1 MQHLPTF
8 ASSIHSLFN
17 PIEIMKLKQIFMLLG
32 AVLLGLTACSK
43 DTPNTPDLSK
53 TLADTE
59 WECVIQGTEQENGEK
74 EVETLLLH
82 FIDNTKFTVL
92 GTHKTLK
99 NGIVVNTEEPS
110 TSEGTYTYINK
121 VATLTIQTVRNGKTE
136 TEVLTLTMDA
146 SNMKFTGTVTDEDE
160 SHTLTFV
167 RKK

>member
-1 MQHLPTF
+1 
-8 ASSIHSLFN
+8 
-17 PIEIMKLKQIFMLLG
+17 MKLKHIFMLLG

-53 TLADTE
+53 TLTGTE

-110 TSEGTYTYINK
+110 ASEGTYTYINK
-121 VATLTIQTVRNGKTE
+121 VATLTIQTIRNGKTE

>member
-1 MQHLPTF
+1 
-8 ASSIHSLFN
+8 
-17 PIEIMKLKQIFMLLG
+17 MKLKHIFMLLG
-32 AVLLGLTACSK
+32 VMLLGLTACSK
-43 DTPNTPDLSK
+43 DTPNTPNLSK
-53 TLADTE
+53 TLAGTE

-74 EVETLLLH
+74 EVSTLLLH

-92 GTHKTLK
+92 ETNKTLK

-121 VATLTIQTVRNGKTE
+121 VATLTTQTIRNGKTE

-146 SNMKFTGTVTDEDE
+146 SNMKFTGTVTDEDG
-160 SHTLTFV
+160 SQTLIFV

>member
-1 MQHLPTF
+1 
-8 ASSIHSLFN
+8 
-17 PIEIMKLKQIFMLLG
+17 MKLKHIFMLLG

-53 TLADTE
+53 TLTGTE

-82 FIDNTKFTVL
+82 FVDNTKFTVL

-110 TSEGTYTYINK
+110 ASEGTYTYINK
-121 VATLTIQTVRNGKTE
+121 VATLTTQTVRNGKTE
-136 TEVLTLTMDA
+136 TEVLILTMDA

>member
-1 MQHLPTF
+1 
-8 ASSIHSLFN
+8 
-17 PIEIMKLKQIFMLLG
+17 MKLKYIFMFLG
-32 AVLLGLTACSK
+32 VMLLGLTACSK

-53 TLADTE
+53 SLAGTE
-59 WECVIQGTEQENGEK
+59 WEYIIQVAEVDGEK
-74 EVETLLLH
+74 YVVTLLLR
-82 FIDNTKFTVL
+82 FVDDTRFTTL
-92 GTHKTLK
+92 GTAKTLK

-121 VATLTIQTVRNGKTE
+121 VATLTTQTIRNGKTE

-146 SNMKFTGTVTDEDE
+146 SNMKFTGTVTDEDG

>member
-1 MQHLPTF
+1 
-8 ASSIHSLFN
+8 
-17 PIEIMKLKQIFMLLG
+17 MKLKHIFMLLG

-53 TLADTE
+53 TLTGTE

-110 TSEGTYTYINK
+110 ASEGTYTYINK
-121 VATLTIQTVRNGKTE
+121 VATLTTQTIRNGKTE

-146 SNMKFTGTVTDEDE
+146 SNIKFTGTVTDEDE

>member
-1 MQHLPTF
+1 
-8 ASSIHSLFN
+8 
-17 PIEIMKLKQIFMLLG
+17 MKLKHIFMLLG

-53 TLADTE
+53 TLTGTE
-59 WECVIQGTEQENGEK
+59 WECVIQGTEQEDGEK

-110 TSEGTYTYINK
+110 ASEGTYTYINK
-121 VATLTIQTVRNGKTE
+121 VATLTTQTIRNGKTE

>member
-1 MQHLPTF
+1 
-8 ASSIHSLFN
+8 
-17 PIEIMKLKQIFMLLG
+17 MKLKQIFMLLG

-53 TLADTE
+53 TLTGTE

-110 TSEGTYTYINK
+110 ASEGTYTYINK

>member
-1 MQHLPTF
+1 
-8 ASSIHSLFN
+8 
-17 PIEIMKLKQIFMLLG
+17 MKLKHIFMLLG

-53 TLADTE
+53 TLTGTE

-110 TSEGTYTYINK
+110 ASEGTYTYINK

>member
-1 MQHLPTF
+1 
-8 ASSIHSLFN
+8 
-17 PIEIMKLKQIFMLLG
+17 MKLKHIFMLLG

-53 TLADTE
+53 TLAGTE
-59 WECVIQGTEQENGEK
+59 WECVSQGTEQEDGEK

-121 VATLTIQTVRNGKTE
+121 VATLTTQTVRNGKTE
-136 TEVLTLTMDA
+136 TEVVTLTMDA

>member
-1 MQHLPTF
+1 
-8 ASSIHSLFN
+8 
-17 PIEIMKLKQIFMLLG
+17 MKLKHIFMLLG

-53 TLADTE
+53 TLTGTE

-110 TSEGTYTYINK
+110 ASEGTYTYINK
-121 VATLTIQTVRNGKTE
+121 VATLTTQTIRNGKTE
-136 TEVLTLTMDA
+136 TEVLILTMDA

>member
-1 MQHLPTF
+1 
-8 ASSIHSLFN
+8 
-17 PIEIMKLKQIFMLLG
+17 MKLKHIFMLLG

-53 TLADTE
+53 TLTGTE

-110 TSEGTYTYINK
+110 ASEGTYTYINK

-136 TEVLTLTMDA
+136 TEVYTLTMDA
-146 SNMKFTGTVTDEDE
+146 SNMKFTGTVTDEDG

>member
-1 MQHLPTF
+1 
-8 ASSIHSLFN
+8 
-17 PIEIMKLKQIFMLLG
+17 MKLKHIFMFLG

-53 TLADTE
+53 TLAGTE
-59 WECVIQGTEQENGEK
+59 WECVFQGTEQENGEK

-110 TSEGTYTYINK
+110 ASEGTYTYINK
-121 VATLTIQTVRNGKTE
+121 VATLTTQTIRNGKTE

>member
-53 TLADTE
+53 TLAGTE

-121 VATLTIQTVRNGKTE
+121 VATLTTQTIRNGKTE

-146 SNMKFTGTVTDEDE
+146 SNMKFTGTVTDEDG
-160 SHTLTFV
+160 SQTLIFV

>member
-1 MQHLPTF
+1 
-8 ASSIHSLFN
+8 
-17 PIEIMKLKQIFMLLG
+17 MKLKHIFMLLG

-53 TLADTE
+53 TLTGTE
-59 WECVIQGTEQENGEK
+59 WECIIQGTEQENGEK

-110 TSEGTYTYINK
+110 ASEGTYTYINK
-121 VATLTIQTVRNGKTE
+121 VATLTTQTIRNGKTE

>member
-1 MQHLPTF
+1 
-8 ASSIHSLFN
+8 
-17 PIEIMKLKQIFMLLG
+17 MKLKHIFMLLG

-53 TLADTE
+53 TLTGTE

-110 TSEGTYTYINK
+110 ASEGTYTYINK
-121 VATLTIQTVRNGKTE
+121 VATLTTQTIRNGKTE

-167 RKK
+167 HKK

>member
-1 MQHLPTF
+1 
-8 ASSIHSLFN
+8 
-17 PIEIMKLKQIFMLLG
+17 MKLKYIFMFLG
-32 AVLLGLTACSK
+32 VMLLGLTACSK

-53 TLADTE
+53 SLAGTE
-59 WECVIQGTEQENGEK
+59 WEYIIQVAEVDGEK
-74 EVETLLLH
+74 YVVTLLLR
-82 FIDNTKFTVL
+82 FVDDTRFTTL
-92 GTHKTLK
+92 GTAKTLK

-110 TSEGTYTYINK
+110 TSEGTYTYKNK
-121 VATLTIQTVRNGKTE
+121 VATLTTQTIRNGKTE

>member
-1 MQHLPTF
+1 
-8 ASSIHSLFN
+8 
-17 PIEIMKLKQIFMLLG
+17 MKLKHIFILLG

-53 TLADTE
+53 TLTGTE

-110 TSEGTYTYINK
+110 ASEGTYTYINK
-121 VATLTIQTVRNGKTE
+121 VATLTTQTIRNGKTE

-160 SHTLTFV
+160 SYTLTFV

>member
-1 MQHLPTF
+1 
-8 ASSIHSLFN
+8 
-17 PIEIMKLKQIFMLLG
+17 MKLKHIFMLLG

-53 TLADTE
+53 TLAGTE

-74 EVETLLLH
+74 EVATLLLH

-121 VATLTIQTVRNGKTE
+121 VATLTTQTIRNGKTE

-160 SHTLTFV
+160 SYTLTFV

>member
-1 MQHLPTF
+1 
-8 ASSIHSLFN
+8 
-17 PIEIMKLKQIFMLLG
+17 MKLKHIFMLLG

-53 TLADTE
+53 TLTGTE

-99 NGIVVNTEEPS
+99 NGIVVNTEEPT
-110 TSEGTYTYINK
+110 TSEGTYTYNNK
-121 VATLTIQTVRNGKTE
+121 VATLTTQTIRNGKTE

-160 SHTLTFV
+160 SHTLIFV

>member
-1 MQHLPTF
+1 
-8 ASSIHSLFN
+8 
-17 PIEIMKLKQIFMLLG
+17 MKLKHIFMLLG

-53 TLADTE
+53 TLTGTE
-59 WECVIQGTEQENGEK
+59 WECVIQGTEQEDGEK

-110 TSEGTYTYINK
+110 ASEGTYTYINK

>member
-1 MQHLPTF
+1 
-8 ASSIHSLFN
+8 
-17 PIEIMKLKQIFMLLG
+17 MKLKHIFMLLG

-53 TLADTE
+53 TLTGTE

-110 TSEGTYTYINK
+110 ASEGTYTYINK

-146 SNMKFTGTVTDEDE
+146 SNIKFTGTVTDEDE

>member
-1 MQHLPTF
+1 
-8 ASSIHSLFN
+8 
-17 PIEIMKLKQIFMLLG
+17 MKLKHIFMLLG

-53 TLADTE
+53 TLTGTE
-59 WECVIQGTEQENGEK
+59 WECVIQGTEQEDGEK

-110 TSEGTYTYINK
+110 ASEGTYTYINK
-121 VATLTIQTVRNGKTE
+121 VATLTTQTTRNGKTE

>member
-1 MQHLPTF
+1 
-8 ASSIHSLFN
+8 
-17 PIEIMKLKQIFMLLG
+17 MKLKHIFMLLG

-53 TLADTE
+53 PLTGTE

-110 TSEGTYTYINK
+110 ASEGTYTYINK
-121 VATLTIQTVRNGKTE
+121 VATLTTQTIRNGKTE
-136 TEVLTLTMDA
+136 TEVLILTMDA

>member
-1 MQHLPTF
+1 
-8 ASSIHSLFN
+8 
-17 PIEIMKLKQIFMLLG
+17 MKLKHIFMFLGVMLLG
-32 AVLLGLTACSK
+32 LNACDKK
-43 DTPNTPDLSK
+43 DTPEPSNKNPFAGTK
-53 TLADTE
+53 

-110 TSEGTYTYINK
+110 ASEGTYTYINK
-121 VATLTIQTVRNGKTE
+121 VATLTTQTIRNGKTE

-160 SHTLTFV
+160 SYTLTFV

>member
-1 MQHLPTF
+1 
-8 ASSIHSLFN
+8 
-17 PIEIMKLKQIFMLLG
+17 MKLKHIFMLLG

-53 TLADTE
+53 TLAGTE
-59 WECVIQGTEQENGEK
+59 WEYVIQGTEQENGEK

-110 TSEGTYTYINK
+110 ASEGTYTYINK

>member
-1 MQHLPTF
+1 
-8 ASSIHSLFN
+8 
-17 PIEIMKLKQIFMLLG
+17 MKLKHIFMLLG

-53 TLADTE
+53 TLTGTE

-110 TSEGTYTYINK
+110 ASEGTYTYINK
-121 VATLTIQTVRNGKTE
+121 VATLTTQTVRNGKTE

>member
-1 MQHLPTF
+1 
-8 ASSIHSLFN
+8 
-17 PIEIMKLKQIFMLLG
+17 MKLKHIFMLLG

-43 DTPNTPDLSK
+43 DTPNTPNLSK
-53 TLADTE
+53 TLAGTE
-59 WECVIQGTEQENGEK
+59 WECIVQGAEQEDGEK

-121 VATLTIQTVRNGKTE
+121 VATLTTQTIRNGKTE

-146 SNMKFTGTVTDEDE
+146 SNMKFTGTVTDEDG
-160 SHTLTFV
+160 SQTLIFV

>member
-1 MQHLPTF
+1 
-8 ASSIHSLFN
+8 
-17 PIEIMKLKQIFMLLG
+17 MKLKHIFMLLG
-32 AVLLGLTACSK
+32 VMLLGLTACSK

-53 TLADTE
+53 TLAGTE
-59 WECVIQGTEQENGEK
+59 WECIIQGTEQENGEK
-74 EVETLLLH
+74 EVSTLLLH

-92 GTHKTLK
+92 ETNKTLK

-121 VATLTIQTVRNGKTE
+121 VATLTTQTIRNGKTE

-146 SNMKFTGTVTDEDE
+146 SNMKFTGTVTDEDG
-160 SHTLTFV
+160 SQTLIFV

>member
-1 MQHLPTF
+1 
-8 ASSIHSLFN
+8 
-17 PIEIMKLKQIFMLLG
+17 MKLKQIFMLLG

-53 TLADTE
+53 TLAGTE
-59 WECVIQGTEQENGEK
+59 WECIVQGAEQENGEK
-74 EVETLLLH
+74 EVSTLLLH

-92 GTHKTLK
+92 ETNKTLK

-121 VATLTIQTVRNGKTE
+121 VATLTAQTIRNGKTE

-146 SNMKFTGTVTDEDE
+146 SNMKFTGTVTDEDG
-160 SHTLTFV
+160 SQTLIFV

>member
-1 MQHLPTF
+1 
-8 ASSIHSLFN
+8 
-17 PIEIMKLKQIFMLLG
+17 MKLKHIFMLLG

-53 TLADTE
+53 TLTGTE

-110 TSEGTYTYINK
+110 ASEGTYTYINK

-160 SHTLTFV
+160 SYTLTFV

>member
-1 MQHLPTF
+1 
-8 ASSIHSLFN
+8 
-17 PIEIMKLKQIFMLLG
+17 MKLKHIFMLLG

-53 TLADTE
+53 TLTGTE
-59 WECVIQGTEQENGEK
+59 WECIIQGTEQENGEK

-110 TSEGTYTYINK
+110 ISEGTYTYINK
-121 VATLTIQTVRNGKTE
+121 VATLTTQTIRNGKTE

>member
-1 MQHLPTF
+1 
-8 ASSIHSLFN
+8 
-17 PIEIMKLKQIFMLLG
+17 MKLKHIFMLLG

-53 TLADTE
+53 TLTGTE

-74 EVETLLLH
+74 EVATLLLH

-121 VATLTIQTVRNGKTE
+121 VATLTTQTIRNGKTE
-136 TEVLTLTMDA
+136 TEVLILTMDA
-146 SNMKFTGTVTDEDE
+146 SNMKFTGTVTDEDG
-160 SHTLTFV
+160 SQTLIFV